1 MPPRFASLL
10 LLSLVAP
17 GAALCHA
24 PRAPLRPI
32 SLAQRTHTIAM
43 SAAADG
49 GLTALTTRPARAAM
63 AATWIGFSV
72 YVAAFSPGSFDV
84 SPDSFDNR
92 LIADAIADPSSLN
105 PIFFAIFNALGLMPA
120 VNTALLFPG
129 SRDQSPLPTAP
140 FVVASYALGYG
151 AVGPYLA
158 LREPRPAPIARSEL
172 GFFTRYVTESRLYGV
187 GLVAGAL
194 VLAKILAD
202 GSGADSVAAFGELF
216 ATSKLVH
223 VSTIDLAVLSTFA
236 FEPIR
241 EDMARRGWWDE
252 GSPTDAQRNR
262 LLAFCAVPVL
272 GPSLYVALRP
282 PLQE

>member
-1 MPPRFASLL
+1 MRAWHNVSGRF
-10 LLSLVAP
+10 VY
-17 GAALCHA
+17 
-24 PRAPLRPI
+24 
-32 SLAQRTHTIAM
+32 
-43 SAAADG
+43 AADG
-49 GLTALTTRPARAAM
+49 LRLDDVASPCAGSSRWRAA
-63 AATWIGFSV
+63 S
-72 YVAAFSPGSFDV
+72 
-84 SPDSFDNR
+84 
-92 LIADAIADPSSLN
+92 ADC
-105 PIFFAIFNALGLMPA
+105 
-120 VNTALLFPG
+120 
-129 SRDQSPLPTAP
+129 
-140 FVVASYALGYG
+140 
-151 AVGPYLA
+151 
-158 LREPRPAPIARSEL
+158 
-172 GFFTRYVTESRLYGV
+172 
-187 GLVAGAL
+187 AGAL